1 MLLEDLLSGVRRD
14 AESRGLDLRLR
25 VLDAFDDWKMI
36 RVCDITEDS
45 RTVLPGSMFVAR
57 SGVKSDGRAFAA
69 AAVRGGAEVVLCE
82 EGSQLELSA
91 ESKAARRKV
100 VVVETCDV
108 ALASAMM
115 AEVFYGRPSSKL
127 KLFGV
132 TGTNGK
138 TTTTWL
144 AWRLLN
150 LAGVRAGLVGTVM
163 IDDGIELAAA
173 EMTTPPAIEMSRTL
187 SVMVEAGCRAA
198 FMEVSSHSLVQHRV
212 GGLRFAGAAFTN
224 LTQDHLDYHKTM
236 ENYAAAKAVLFEGL
250 HAGAPAFVNIDSEWH
265 ARMTRDCKGS
275 VVRCSQ
281 DAANAEASVRLV
293 EMRRGGMRLQ
303 LHGPWGEIDVLV
315 PLIGAFNAMNV
326 LQAVCAAHAC
336 GLSRE
341 QIADGCAR
349 LDAPP
354 GRLERVPTSATEP
367 LVLVDYAHTD
377 DGLRN
382 ALSTVR
388 AVLEPRAERKGR
400 VIVVF
405 GCGGDRDQT
414 KRPKMGKV
422 AAELG
427 DVVVVTSDN
436 PRTERPGDII
446 DMILSGISGMDRAK
460 VSVQADRRRAI
471 EFAVQA
477 GTPNDIVVIA
487 GKGHETDQILPDGQ
501 GGVVRHH
508 FDDREVAREAIAA
521 LRAKLAAGATNQSN
535 ERCAESAVRS
545 GT

>member
-1 MLLEDLLSGVRRD
+1 MLLEELISGVGHD
-14 AESRGLDLRLR
+14 AAGRGVDLRLR
-25 VLDAFDDWKMI
+25 VIDAIDDWKMI
-36 RVCDITEDS
+36 RVCDLTEDS
-45 RTVLPGSMFVAR
+45 RTVLPGSLFVAR
-57 SGVKSDGRAFAA
+57 GGVKSDGRAFAA
-69 AAVRGGAEVVLCE
+69 AAVRAGAEVILCE
-82 EGSQLELSA
+82 EGSRLELSVDA
-91 ESKAARRKV
+91 QAARRKV
-100 VVVETCDV
+100 VVVEASDV

-115 AEVFYGRPSSKL
+115 AEVFYGRPSSKV

-187 SVMVEAGCRAA
+187 SVMVEAGCKAA

-236 ENYAAAKAVLFEGL
+236 ENYAAAKAVLFERLGP
-250 HAGAPAFVNIDSEWH
+250 GEPAFVNVDSGWH
-265 ARMTRDCKGS
+265 ERMTRECKGS

-281 DAANAEASVRLV
+281 RDGDATVRIV
-293 EMRRGGMRLQ
+293 EMHRGGMRLV
-303 LHGPWGEIDVLV
+303 LRGGGWGEIDALV

-336 GLSRE
+336 GLTRE
-341 QIADGCAR
+341 QIAEGCTR

-354 GRLERVPTSATEP
+354 GRLERVATTPSEP

-388 AVLEPRAERKGR
+388 AVLGGKGR

-414 KRPKMGKV
+414 KRPKMGNV

-446 DMILSGISGMDRAK
+446 DMVLAGIGGGDRSK

-471 EFAVQA
+471 EFAIEHA
-477 GTPNDIVVIA
+477 TRDDIVVIA
-487 GKGHETDQILPDGQ
+487 GKGHETEQILPDGQ

-521 LRAKLAAGATNQSN
+521 LRAKRAAGGDRQKN
-535 ERCAESAVRS
+535 ERRVDDAARSA
-545 GT
+545 T

>member
-1 MLLEDLLSGVRRD
+1 L
-14 AESRGLDLRLR
+14 
-25 VLDAFDDWKMI
+25 
-36 RVCDITEDS
+36 
-45 RTVLPGSMFVAR
+45 FVAR
-57 SGVKSDGRAFAA
+57 SGVKSDGRAFVS
-69 AAVRGGAEVVLCE
+69 AAVRAGAEVILCE
-82 EGSQLELSA
+82 EGSRLELSA
-91 ESKAARRKV
+91 DAQAARRKV
-100 VVVETCDV
+100 VVVEASDV
-108 ALASAMM
+108 ALASAIM
-115 AEVFYGRPSSKL
+115 AELFYGKPSSKL

-187 SVMVEAGCRAA
+187 SVMVEAGCKAA

-212 GGLRFAGAAFTN
+212 GGLHFAGAAFTN
-224 LTQDHLDYHKTM
+224 LTQDHLDYHQTM
-236 ENYAAAKAVLFEGL
+236 ENYAAAKAVLFERLGP
-250 HAGAPAFVNIDSEWH
+250 GEPAFVNIDSAWH
-265 ARMTRDCKGS
+265 ERMTRDCEGP

-281 DAANAEASVRLV
+281 RDAVGDATVRIV
-293 EMRRGGMRLQ
+293 EMHRGGMRLA
-303 LHGPWGEIDVLV
+303 LRGSWGEIDALV

-336 GLSRE
+336 GLTRE
-341 QIADGCAR
+341 QIAAGCTR

-354 GRLERVPTSATEP
+354 GRLERVATTASEP

-377 DGLRN
+377 DGLKN

-388 AVLEPRAERKGR
+388 AVLGGKGR

-405 GCGGDRDQT
+405 GCGGDRDQS

-446 DMILSGISGMDRAK
+446 DMVLAGIDGASRGK

-471 EFAVQA
+471 EFAIQTA
-477 GTPNDIVVIA
+477 TPDDIVVIA
-487 GKGHETDQILPDGQ
+487 GKGHETEQILPDGQ

-521 LRAKLAAGATNQSN
+521 LRVKRAVGVGAGAQKK
-535 ERCAESAVRS
+535 ESRVEDAARS
-545 GT
+545 AT

>member
-1 MLLEDLLSGVRRD
+1 MLLEELISGVGHD
-14 AESRGLDLRLR
+14 AAGRGVDLRLR
-25 VLDAFDDWKMI
+25 VIDAIDDWKMI
-36 RVCDITEDS
+36 RVCDLTEDS
-45 RTVLPGSMFVAR
+45 RTVLPGSLFVAR
-57 SGVKSDGRAFAA
+57 GGVKSDGRAFAA
-69 AAVRGGAEVVLCE
+69 AAVRAGAEVILCE
-82 EGSQLELSA
+82 EGSRLELSVDA
-91 ESKAARRKV
+91 QAARRKV
-100 VVVETCDV
+100 VVVEASDV

-115 AEVFYGRPSSKL
+115 AEVFYGRPSSKV

-187 SVMVEAGCRAA
+187 SVMVEAGCKAA

-236 ENYAAAKAVLFEGL
+236 ENYAAAKAVLFERLGP
-250 HAGAPAFVNIDSEWH
+250 GEPAFVNVDSGWH
-265 ARMTRDCKGS
+265 ERMTRDCKGL

-281 DAANAEASVRLV
+281 QDGGGDATVRIV
-293 EMRRGGMRLQ
+293 EMHRGGMRLV
-303 LHGPWGEIDVLV
+303 LRGAWGEIDALV

-336 GLSRE
+336 GLTRE
-341 QIADGCAR
+341 QIAEGCMR

-354 GRLERVPTSATEP
+354 GRLERVATTPSEP

-388 AVLEPRAERKGR
+388 AVLGGKGR

-446 DMILSGISGMDRAK
+446 DMVLAGIGGGDRSK

-471 EFAVQA
+471 EFAIEHA
-477 GTPNDIVVIA
+477 TRDDIVVIA
-487 GKGHETDQILPDGQ
+487 GKGHETEQILPDGQ

-521 LRAKLAAGATNQSN
+521 LRAKRAAGGDRQKN
-535 ERCAESAVRS
+535 ERRVDDAARSA
-545 GT
+545 T

>member
-1 MLLEDLLSGVRRD
+1 MLLEELISGVRHD
-14 AESRGLDLRLR
+14 AAVRGVELRLR
-25 VLDAFDDWKMI
+25 VLDAFDDWKLI
-36 RVCDITEDS
+36 RVCDMTEDS
-45 RTVLPGSMFVAR
+45 RTVLPGSLFVAR
-57 SGVKSDGRAFAA
+57 SGVKSDGRVFAA
-69 AAVRGGAEVVLCE
+69 AAVRAGAEVILCE
-82 EGSQLELSA
+82 EGSRLELSA
-91 ESKAARRKV
+91 DAKAARRKV
-100 VVVETCDV
+100 VIVESSDV

-115 AEVFYGRPSSKL
+115 AELFYGRPSSKL

-187 SVMVEAGCRAA
+187 SVMVEAGCKAA

-212 GGLRFAGAAFTN
+212 GGLHFAGAAFTN
-224 LTQDHLDYHKTM
+224 LTQDHLDYHQTM
-236 ENYAAAKAVLFEGL
+236 ENYAAAKAVLFERLGP
-250 HAGAPAFVNIDSEWH
+250 GEPAFVNIDSAWH
-265 ARMTRDCKGS
+265 ERMTRDCKGP

-281 DAANAEASVRLV
+281 RDAVGDATVRIAE
-293 EMRRGGMRLQ
+293 MHRGGMRL
-303 LHGPWGEIDVLV
+303 LLRGPWGEIDALV

-336 GLSRE
+336 GLTRE
-341 QIADGCAR
+341 QIAEGCTR

-354 GRLERVPTSATEP
+354 GRLERVATTTSEP

-377 DGLRN
+377 DGLKN

-388 AVLEPRAERKGR
+388 AVLGGKGR

-446 DMILSGISGMDRAK
+446 DMVLAGIDGASRGK

-471 EFAVQA
+471 EFAIQA
-477 GTPNDIVVIA
+477 ATPDDIVVIA
-487 GKGHETDQILPDGQ
+487 GKGHETEQILPDGQ

-521 LRAKLAAGATNQSN
+521 LRVKRAVGVGAGAGAQKK
-535 ERCAESAVRS
+535 ESRVEDAARS
-545 GT
+545 AT

>member
-1 MLLEDLLSGVRRD
+1 MLLEELISGVGHD
-14 AESRGLDLRLR
+14 AAGRGVALRLR

-36 RVCDITEDS
+36 RVCDLTEDS
-45 RTVLPGSMFVAR
+45 RTVLPGSLFVAR
-57 SGVKSDGRAFAA
+57 GGVKSDGRAFAA
-69 AAVRGGAEVVLCE
+69 AAVRAGAEVILCE
-82 EGSQLELSA
+82 EGSRLELSA
-91 ESKAARRKV
+91 DAQAARRKV
-100 VVVETCDV
+100 VVVEASDV
-108 ALASAMM
+108 SLASAMM

-127 KLFGV
+127 RLFGV

-187 SVMVEAGCRAA
+187 SVMVEAGCKAA

-236 ENYAAAKAVLFEGL
+236 ENYAAAKAVLFERLGP
-250 HAGAPAFVNIDSEWH
+250 GDPAFVNVDSGWH
-265 ARMTRDCKGS
+265 ERMTRDCKGS

-281 DAANAEASVRLV
+281 RDGDATVGIV
-293 EMRRGGMRLQ
+293 EMHRGGMRLV
-303 LHGPWGEIDVLV
+303 LRGAWGEIDALV

-336 GLSRE
+336 GLTRE
-341 QIADGCAR
+341 QIAEGCTR

-354 GRLERVPTSATEP
+354 GRLERVATTANEP

-377 DGLRN
+377 DGLKN

-388 AVLEPRAERKGR
+388 AVLGGKGR

-414 KRPKMGKV
+414 KRPKMGMV

-446 DMILSGISGMDRAK
+446 DMVLAGIGGGDRSK

-471 EFAVQA
+471 EFAIEHA
-477 GTPNDIVVIA
+477 TRDDIVVIA
-487 GKGHETDQILPDGQ
+487 GKGHETEQILPDGQ

-521 LRAKLAAGATNQSN
+521 LRAKRAAGGEKQKSERRVDDAARSAT
-535 ERCAESAVRS
+535 
-545 GT
+545 

>member
-1 MLLEDLLSGVRRD
+1 MLLEELISGVRHD
-14 AESRGLDLRLR
+14 AAGRGVDLRLR

-36 RVCDITEDS
+36 RVCDLTEDS
-45 RTVLPGSMFVAR
+45 RTVLPGSLFVAR
-57 SGVKSDGRAFAA
+57 GGVKSDGRAFAA
-69 AAVRGGAEVVLCE
+69 AAVRAGADVILCE
-82 EGSQLELSA
+82 EGSRLELSDDA
-91 ESKAARRKV
+91 QAARRKV
-100 VVVETCDV
+100 VVVEASDV

-115 AEVFYGRPSSKL
+115 AEVFYGRPSSKV

-150 LAGVRAGLVGTVM
+150 LAGMRAGLVGTVM
-163 IDDGIELAAA
+163 IDDGIELATA

-187 SVMVEAGCRAA
+187 SVMVEAGCKAA

-212 GGLRFAGAAFTN
+212 GGLHFAGAAFTN

-236 ENYAAAKAVLFEGL
+236 ESYADAKAMLFERLGP
-250 HAGAPAFVNIDSEWH
+250 GEPAFVNIDSAWH
-265 ARMTRDCKGS
+265 ERMTRDCNVS

-281 DAANAEASVRLV
+281 RDGGGDATVRIV
-293 EMRRGGMRLQ
+293 AMHRGGMRLV
-303 LHGPWGEIDVLV
+303 LRGPWGDIDALV

-326 LQAVCAAHAC
+326 LQAACAAHVC
-336 GLSRE
+336 GLTRE
-341 QIADGCAR
+341 QITEGCTR

-354 GRLERVPTSATEP
+354 GRLERVATTPSEP

-388 AVLEPRAERKGR
+388 AVLGGKGR

-427 DVVVVTSDN
+427 DVVIVTSDN

-446 DMILSGISGMDRAK
+446 DMVLAGMDGASRGK

-471 EFAVQA
+471 EFALEA
-477 GTPNDIVVIA
+477 ATRDDIVVIA
-487 GKGHETDQILPDGQ
+487 GKGHETEQILPDGQ

-508 FDDREVAREAIAA
+508 FDDREVAREAIVA
-521 LRAKLAAGATNQSN
+521 LRSKRAAVTGTQKN
-535 ERCAESAVRS
+535 ERRVDDAARSA
-545 GT
+545 T

>member
-1 MLLEDLLSGVRRD
+1 MLLEELISGVGHD
-14 AESRGLDLRLR
+14 AAGRGVDLRLR
-25 VLDAFDDWKMI
+25 VIDAIDDWKMI
-36 RVCDITEDS
+36 RVCDLTEDS
-45 RTVLPGSMFVAR
+45 RTVLPGSLFVAR
-57 SGVKSDGRAFAA
+57 GGVKSDGRAFAA
-69 AAVRGGAEVVLCE
+69 AAVRAGAEVILCE
-82 EGSQLELSA
+82 EGSRLELSVDA
-91 ESKAARRKV
+91 QAARRKV
-100 VVVETCDV
+100 VVVEASDV

-115 AEVFYGRPSSKL
+115 AEVFYGRPSSKV

-187 SVMVEAGCRAA
+187 SVMVEAGCKAA

-236 ENYAAAKAVLFEGL
+236 ENYAAAKAVLFERLGP
-250 HAGAPAFVNIDSEWH
+250 GEPAFVNVDSGWH
-265 ARMTRDCKGS
+265 ERMTRECKGS

-281 DAANAEASVRLV
+281 RDGDATVRIV
-293 EMRRGGMRLQ
+293 EMHRGGMRLV
-303 LHGPWGEIDVLV
+303 LRGGGGEIDSLV

-336 GLSRE
+336 GLTRE
-341 QIADGCAR
+341 QIAEGCTR

-354 GRLERVPTSATEP
+354 GRLERVATTPSEP

-388 AVLEPRAERKGR
+388 AVLGGKGR

-414 KRPKMGKV
+414 KRPKMGNV

-446 DMILSGISGMDRAK
+446 DMVLAGIGGGDRSK

-471 EFAVQA
+471 EFAIEHA
-477 GTPNDIVVIA
+477 TRDDIVVIA
-487 GKGHETDQILPDGQ
+487 GKGHETEQILPDGQ

-521 LRAKLAAGATNQSN
+521 LRAKRAAGGDRQKN
-535 ERCAESAVRS
+535 ERRVDDAARSA
-545 GT
+545 T

>member
-1 MLLEDLLSGVRRD
+1 MLLEELISGVGHD
-14 AESRGLDLRLR
+14 AAGRGVDLRLR
-25 VLDAFDDWKMI
+25 VIDALDDWKMI
-36 RVCDITEDS
+36 RVCDLTEDS
-45 RTVLPGSMFVAR
+45 RTVLPGSLFVAR
-57 SGVKSDGRAFAA
+57 GGVKSDGRAFAA
-69 AAVRGGAEVVLCE
+69 AAVRAGAEVILCE
-82 EGSQLELSA
+82 EGSRLELSVDA
-91 ESKAARRKV
+91 QAARRKV
-100 VVVETCDV
+100 VVVEASDV

-115 AEVFYGRPSSKL
+115 AEVFYGRPSSKV

-187 SVMVEAGCRAA
+187 SVMVEAGCKAA

-236 ENYAAAKAVLFEGL
+236 ENYAAAKAVLFERLGP
-250 HAGAPAFVNIDSEWH
+250 GEPAFVNVDSGWH
-265 ARMTRDCKGS
+265 ERMTRECKGS

-281 DAANAEASVRLV
+281 RDGDATVRIV
-293 EMRRGGMRLQ
+293 EMHRGGMRLV
-303 LHGPWGEIDVLV
+303 LRGGGWGEIDALV

-336 GLSRE
+336 GLTRE
-341 QIADGCAR
+341 QIAEGCTR

-354 GRLERVPTSATEP
+354 GRLERVATTPSEP

-388 AVLEPRAERKGR
+388 AVLGGKGR

-414 KRPKMGKV
+414 KRPKMGNV

-446 DMILSGISGMDRAK
+446 DMVLAGIGGGDRSK

-471 EFAVQA
+471 EFAIEHA
-477 GTPNDIVVIA
+477 TRDDIVVIA
-487 GKGHETDQILPDGQ
+487 GKGHETEQILPDGQ

-521 LRAKLAAGATNQSN
+521 LRAKRAAGGDRQKN
-535 ERCAESAVRS
+535 ERRVDDAARSA
-545 GT
+545 T